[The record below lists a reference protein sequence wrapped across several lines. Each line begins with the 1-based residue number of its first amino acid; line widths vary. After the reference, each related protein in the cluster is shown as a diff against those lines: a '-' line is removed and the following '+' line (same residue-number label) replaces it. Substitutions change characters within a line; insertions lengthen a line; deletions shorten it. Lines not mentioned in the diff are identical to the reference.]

1 MTLNTFATVPLT
13 INDIDGSEASSLPVR
28 GQRLQASH
36 AVGLV
41 REPCR
46 THATSLHMAHDS
58 PSTTHMFVPP
68 RCGQDRALSSPLMTP
83 GGALRDEQHTRH
95 SSPRHTLTYS
105 FCVSDGR
112 LAAARDDTKR
122 TAAHTVASAVPTTGA
137 LQASQATPTP
147 PDGQSVDR
155 HSHIFPQKNKRQ
167 TKRSPATTQKCQQCD
182 RLLQQSVAAPRRG
195 GNYHTLVLK
204 P

>member
-1 MTLNTFATVPLT
+1 VRDEFRGLSRGRPFRGAVPNHSTKPRGFKQTVPGCLSPA
-13 INDIDGSEASSLPVR
+13 IAESRANPRPKPLLP
-28 GQRLQASH
+28 
-36 AVGLV
+36 
-41 REPCR
+41 CT
-46 THATSLHMAHDS
+46 THAPTPNGA
-58 PSTTHMFVPP
+58 PP
-68 RCGQDRALSSPLMTP
+68 TPAPRAQ
-83 GGALRDEQHTRH
+83 R
-95 SSPRHTLTYS
+95 TYS
-105 FCVSDGR
+105 FCVSEGR
-112 LAAARDDTKR
+112 LAAACDATQR
-122 TAAHTVASAVPTTGA
+122 TAAHTAASAAPTTRA
-137 LQASQATPTP
+137 LHSSQATPTP